1 MALPPPH
8 TAPLPA
14 PSRRMEAFDLKVV
27 VEVVGQ
33 MLAHSARSGGTLAGA
48 MVWSAAH
55 NDSEDQDG

>member
-1 MALPPPH
+1 
-8 TAPLPA
+8 
-14 PSRRMEAFDLKVV
+14 MEASDLKVV